1 MMGES
6 DGFTFR
12 IVGGA
17 GMLVGSCR
25 PAAEIAACTSC
36 AAASRFRSRSNWM
49 VICVEPC
56 VLDELM
62 LLTPAM
68 VENWFSSGVA
78 TEDAMVSGSA
88 PGRPADT
95 WMVGKSTFG
104 SSLTGKVE

>member
-12 IVGGA
+12 MVGGE
-17 GMLVGSCR
+17 GMLVGNWC
-25 PAAEIAACTSC
+25 PAAEIADCTSC
-36 AAASRFRSRSNWM
+36 AAAARLRSSSHRM

-68 VENWFSSGVA
+68 VENWLSSGVA
-78 TEDAMVSGSA
+78 TDDAIVSGSA
-88 PGRPADT
+88 PGRLAET
-95 WMVGKSTFG
+95 WMVGKSTLG
-104 SSLTGKVE
+104 SSLTGRVM